1 MDRPHASSGMAA
13 VGIAAATSSMTAA
26 TAATTTAATAATM
39 AAAAMLGDGR
49 SRRPYQRDQTQS

>member
-1 MDRPHASSGMAA
+1 MAA